1 MSEVELTVFERQQ
14 QQPSSARL
22 VATLGFAGMIAGL
35 VLSGVHQITEPIIA
49 RNNQRELEAAV
60 FKVVPGAER
69 MRKLALRDGQL
80 RPAGEIQGDIAAAD
94 VIYAAYAPDG
104 SLLGYAIEGEGAGY
118 QDTIRLL
125 YGYDPARNM
134 VIGMEVLESRETPG
148 LGDRIYK
155 DESFTSQFDDLSVEP
170 EIVLTKE
177 GATTDHEVDAITGA
191 TISSA
196 AVVSIINRSNARW
209 LETLPPP
216 DAAPPAPEETKA
228 RSPNDQEAS
237 GTTSEGHGERTGKE
251 GE

>member
-1 MSEVELTVFERQQ
+1 MSEVELTVFEQQQ
-14 QQPSSARL
+14 QQPGSTRL

-35 VLSGVHQITEPIIA
+35 VLSGVFQITEPIIE

-69 MRKLALRDGQL
+69 MRKLVLIDGEM
-80 RPAGEIQGDIAAAD
+80 RPAEDVKGDVAAAD
-94 VIYAAYAPDG
+94 VIYAAYGPDG
-104 SLLGYAIEGEGAGY
+104 ALLGYAIEGEGAGY

-125 YGYDPARNM
+125 YGYDPARKM

-155 DESFTSQFDDLSVEP
+155 DESFTSQFKELSVEP
-170 EIVLTKE
+170 EVVLTKE
-177 GATTDHEVDAITGA
+177 GATKDNEVDAITGA

-196 AVVSIINRSNARW
+196 TVVSIINQSNARW
-209 LETLPPP
+209 LEKLPPEG
-216 DAAPPAPEETKA
+216 AAPLAPEDSEPP
-228 RSPNDQEAS
+228 SPNELEES
-237 GTTSEGHGERTGKE
+237 GTTGEVYGERAGKE